1 MKLALRMALLALALA
16 PLAAFGD
23 SSPQVILAT
32 PGIGDGAIERFTAR
46 FNQPMVPLGDPR
58 AASPFTVDCVT
69 SGEGR
74 WVDPQTYVYA
84 FASGLSGGTVC
95 KFKLRDGL
103 KSVSGYAVT
112 GQQEFTVDAGGPV
125 ARAVL
130 PSDSDNEIEEDQT
143 FLVAA
148 NLPATPASVA
158 ANAYCAVKGVGEKI
172 PVDVLPADLPGK
184 VLGEIGTDNW
194 NVRSFLESGGLPAAI
209 PAQADRAKAYVG
221 VTALK
226 CRRPLPPGA
235 DVALVWGANIAGA
248 GGKTAGTD
256 QRFDY
261 TVRAPFTAKFE
272 CSRVNAAAGCNPVEK
287 AWVRFSA
294 PIATDLARQ
303 IRIQTADGKL
313 LTPALVGDDNGESKG
328 DTKTKATVSEV
339 GFKGLPEQ
347 QTGKVILPAGV
358 KDESGRVLA
367 NAARFPL
374 DMRFDAAPPLVKFAA
389 AFGILESKQGG
400 VLPVTVRNVEPAL
413 PGANLAVTGQALR
426 IAGSDGEIAEWLR
439 TVSHADDSADHE
451 ETRGKEKVRINDTG
465 SVSIL
470 GKQGSALK
478 VGLPGKGK
486 DFEVVG
492 IPVGGAAATPGLYVV
507 ELASPA
513 LGQALLGRKAPRYVA
528 TAALVTN
535 MAVHF
540 KWGRAKSLA
549 WVTYLDTGKPVA
561 GADVRITD
569 SCSGAALAH
578 GRTDASGAVYAP
590 PGLPEP
596 ETYGGCEG
604 ATSHPLMV
612 SARAA
617 DDFSFTLT
625 AWGDGIRPYDFDLP
639 YGYSARGEMLHT
651 VFDRALVRQ
660 GETIHM
666 KHILR
671 NQQADGFGMVPA
683 VSGTL
688 RLQHRGSDTQFDL
701 PLAIDTKGTGETE
714 WTAPAG
720 APMGDYDLSV
730 IAEGRTIETGQSFKV
745 DEYKLPTMRATV
757 TGPKDPAIRPTNLPL
772 DLFVGYLSGGGASNL
787 AVDMRVGWFGHE
799 ATPEGYEGYSFGGKA
814 IAEGTK
820 PLNGDGEEEQATLP
834 PTQTLPATLGGDGT
848 AKQNI
853 AIPQT
858 LDGVTDMLVEMDY
871 QDANGETLTASKR
884 IPIFSSG
891 VQLGVKTDGWL
902 MKQDDLRLRFVAL
915 DTQGKPLANQSISVV
930 LYSREILTAR
940 RRLIGGF
947 YAYDNRMKTTKLAQ
961 TCTATTDAQGLAT
974 CKLDPGISGEVY
986 AVATTKD
993 SAGNEART
1001 VQSVWLAGN
1010 DDWWFGGDNGDRMDV
1025 VPEKQAYKAGDV
1037 ARFQVRMP
1045 FRQATAL
1052 VTVEREGVLSS
1063 FVTDLSGSDP
1073 VVEVKMP
1080 GSYAPDVFVS
1090 VMVVRGRTE
1099 SGFWTWMHGLA
1110 QAVGLANGPPEG
1122 QEPTALV
1129 DLAKPSYRLG
1139 IAKVKVGWEAHT
1151 LQVAVKADRERYAAR
1166 DVAQVDVQVKG
1177 PDGKP
1182 VRTADVAFAAVDEAL
1197 LQLAPND
1204 SWDVLTAVMGERPLS
1219 VITSTAQ
1226 TQVVGKRH
1234 YGKKAVEAGGG
1245 GGADSSGLNRENFQ
1259 PVILWKGR
1267 VALDQNGHARIPVT
1281 LSDALSSF
1289 KLVAIATDG
1298 SQLYG
1303 TGMASV
1309 RTAQD
1314 LSIFAGIPPLVRTG
1328 DFYASSFTLR
1338 NGSAK
1343 PMTVTASVDLF
1354 PAIAQG
1360 RPLTVTIPAGGAVPV
1375 AWNLT
1380 APANIENLRWHV
1392 SAKSADGKAVDQ
1404 VTTSQAVVPT
1414 WPVEVWA
1421 GTLAHVSADTSIPI
1435 QPPMG
1440 ALAGRG
1446 TVDIRLDDTLAPP
1459 LEGVRAFMARYPYD
1473 CFEQRL
1479 SRAVAL
1485 GDVSQWQAL
1494 AGDIPA
1500 YQADDGLLRY
1510 WPSGSLTGSEAL
1522 TAYVLAMTSDAGLT
1536 IPEGPRAK
1544 MIEGLKAVLD
1554 GRLRH
1559 EDYGDVRLQR
1569 VYAFNAL
1576 ARANAA
1582 TPTML
1587 GQLSMTPQ
1595 EMPTALLADYIVALD
1610 HVPGLANGAALK
1622 AAGAAQLRT
1631 RLVYEGT
1638 RLDLSD
1644 SNNQPWW
1651 LMSSG
1656 DEASIKA
1663 VIATLG
1669 RPGWQDDAPKMMVG
1683 VALRQTKGRWDTT
1696 TANAW
1701 GTIAAK
1707 KFASLYPASAI
1718 VGSTTMSLGGQTISK
1733 AWPLAATSRLASFA
1747 LPATL
1752 TPLKLAHAGA
1762 GPWANVSVSAAVPLT
1777 KALFAGYE
1785 MQRNVE
1791 VIQARTKGVLTRGDV
1806 VRVTITVKASAE
1818 RNWVVINDPI
1828 PAGAT
1833 IIGDLGG
1840 QSQILAGQASAGP
1853 GSKFQARDAD
1863 GKLWDVQ
1870 VGVVPAYVERR
1881 NDAWRAYYGWV
1892 PRGAFSASYML
1903 RLNGAGHF
1911 NLPASRVEAMYSPA
1925 IRAQLPLAPVT
1936 VVQR

>member
-1 MKLALRMALLALALA
+1 MKLAYRFALLALALA

-32 PGIGDGAIERFTAR
+32 PGVGDGAIERFTAR

-58 AASPFTVDCVT
+58 SASPFTVECAT

-74 WVDPQTYVYA
+74 WVDPQTFVYA
-84 FASGLSGGTVC
+84 FASGLPGGQVC

-103 KSVSGYAVT
+103 KSVSGYAVS

-130 PSDSDNEIEEDQT
+130 PGENSSEIEEDQV

-172 PVDVLPADLPGK
+172 PVDVLASDLPGK
-184 VLGEIGTDNW
+184 LLGEMGTDSW
-194 NVRSFLESGGLPAAI
+194 EVRSFLESAGLPAVIAA
-209 PAQADRAKAYVG
+209 PADRAKAYAG

-226 CRRPLPPGA
+226 CRRPLPPGT
-235 DVALVWGANIAGA
+235 DMALVWGANIAGV
-248 GGKTAGTD
+248 GGKTAGAD

-294 PIATDLARQ
+294 PVATDLAKQ

-313 LTPALVGDDNGESKG
+313 LAPAIVGDDDSASKG
-328 DTKTKATVSEV
+328 DAKEKATVSEV
-339 GFKGLPEQ
+339 GFKALPTA
-347 QTGKVILPAGV
+347 QTGKLILPAGV

-374 DMRFDAAPPLVKFAA
+374 DIRFDAAPPLVKFAA
-389 AFGILESKQGG
+389 SFGILESKQGG

-413 PGANLAVTGQALR
+413 QGTNLAVAGQALR
-426 IAGSDGEIAEWLR
+426 IDGSDGTVAEWLR
-439 TVSHADDSADHE
+439 TVSHADDTADHE
-451 ETRGKEKVRINDTG
+451 EKRGKESVTINDTG

-470 GKQGSALK
+470 GKQGSGLK

-492 IPVGGAAATPGLYVV
+492 IPVGGASAKPGFYVV
-507 ELASPA
+507 ELASPV
-513 LGQALLGRKAPRYVA
+513 LGQALLGRKAPRYVSA
-528 TAALVTN
+528 AALVTN

-549 WVTYLDTGKPVA
+549 WVTYLDSGKPVA
-561 GADVRITD
+561 NAEVRITD
-569 SCSGAALAH
+569 SCTGQAFAH
-578 GRTDASGAVYAP
+578 GKTDASGAVYAP
-590 PGLPEP
+590 SGLPEP

-604 ATSHPLMV
+604 VTSHPLMV
-612 SARAA
+612 SARAG

-639 YGYSARGEMLHT
+639 YGWQARGEMLHT

-671 NQQADGFGMVPA
+671 TSIADGFGMAPA

-701 PLAIDTKGTGETE
+701 PLAIDANGTGENV

-720 APMGDYDLSV
+720 APMGDYDVSV

-757 TGPKDPAIRPTNLPL
+757 TGPKDAAIRPTNLPL

-787 AVDMRVGWFGHE
+787 PVDMRVGWFGHE

-820 PLNGDGEEEQATLP
+820 PLNGDGEEEQTALP
-834 PTQTLPATLGGDGT
+834 PTQTLPATLGADGT
-848 AKQNI
+848 AKQAI
-853 AIPQT
+853 AIPQS

-915 DTQGKPLANQSISVV
+915 DTAGKPLANQSISVA
-930 LYSREILTAR
+930 LYSRQILTAR

-947 YAYDNRMKTTKLAQ
+947 YAYDNRMKTAKLAQ
-961 TCTATTDAQGLAT
+961 TCTAVTDAQGLAT

-993 SAGNEART
+993 SAGNEARAT
-1001 VQSVWLAGN
+1001 QSVWLAGN

-1025 VPEKQAYKAGDV
+1025 VPEQQAYKAGDV

-1045 FRQATAL
+1045 FREATAL

-1063 FVTDLSGSDP
+1063 FVTTLSGADP

-1099 SGFWTWMHGLA
+1099 SSFWTWMHGLA
-1110 QAVGLANGPPEG
+1110 QAVGLASGPPEG

-1139 IAKVKVGWEAHT
+1139 IAKVKVGWEAHS
-1151 LQVAVKADRERYAAR
+1151 LQVAVRADRQRYAAR
-1166 DVAQVDVQVKG
+1166 DVAQVDVSVKT

-1182 VRTADVAFAAVDEAL
+1182 ARSADVAFAAVDEAL

-1219 VITSTAQ
+1219 VLTSTAQ

-1259 PVILWKGR
+1259 PVILWQGH
-1267 VALDQNGHARIPVT
+1267 VALDANGHARIPVT

-1298 SQLYG
+1298 AQLYG

-1314 LSIFAGIPPLVRTG
+1314 LSIYAGLPPIVRTG
-1328 DFYASSFTLR
+1328 DFYAAAFTLR
-1338 NGSAK
+1338 NGSDK
-1343 PMTVTASVDLF
+1343 PMTVTANVDVT
-1354 PAIAQG
+1354 PAVAKG
-1360 RPLTVTIPAGGAVPV
+1360 KPLTVTIPAGGAMPV

-1380 APANIENLRWHV
+1380 APANLESLRWHV
-1392 SAKSADGKAVDQ
+1392 SARTADGKAVDQ
-1404 VTTSQAVVPT
+1404 ITTDQAVQPLY
-1414 WPVEVWA
+1414 PVEVWA
-1421 GTLAHVSADTSIPI
+1421 GTLARIGADTSIPI

-1459 LEGVRAFMARYPYD
+1459 LEGVRAFMQRYPYD

-1485 GDVSQWQAL
+1485 GDISQWQAL
-1494 AGDIPA
+1494 AADIPA

-1522 TAYVLAMTSDAGLT
+1522 TAYVLAMTSDAGLA

-1559 EDYGDVRLQR
+1559 EDYGDVRWQR

-1582 TPTML
+1582 TPAML
-1587 GQLSMTPQ
+1587 GQLSMTPR
-1595 EMPTALLADYIVALD
+1595 EMPTALLADYIVSLD
-1610 HVPGLANGAALK
+1610 HLPGLANGAALK
-1622 AAGAAQLRT
+1622 AAGAAVLRT

-1644 SNNQPWW
+1644 SSNQPWW

-1718 VGSTTMSLGGQTISK
+1718 VGTTTISLGGQSIGK
-1733 AWPLAATSRLASFA
+1733 AWPLAPTARTASFP
-1747 LPATL
+1747 LPAML

-1777 KALFAGYE
+1777 KPLFAGYE
-1785 MQRNVE
+1785 MQRAVE
-1791 VIQARTKGVLTRGDV
+1791 VVQARTKGVLTRGDV
-1806 VRVTITVKASAE
+1806 VKVTITVKASAE

-1853 GSKFQARDAD
+1853 GTKFEARDAD
-1863 GKLWDVQ
+1863 GKLWDIQ
-1870 VGVVPAYVERR
+1870 VGVVPAYVEKR

-1903 RLNGAGHF
+1903 RLNGAGRF
-1911 NLPASRVEAMYSPA
+1911 SLPPSRVEAMYSPA
-1925 IRAQLPLAPVT
+1925 IRAQLPIAPVT